1 MHLNKIAES
10 GDTVSCSS
18 NQRKKTQG
26 VIDAIFE
33 ESSSSNEGDKESDF
47 YGDEQDVH
55 RTFVSDS
62 ELCFRESILH
72 RDLELQSKNKCDSD
86 DSDHDSNDASDNY
99 YPLDDSD
106 SQSLASWMQVRV
118 PISTKRGVHCLDTK
132 QRVLKIFWIL
142 LVWEIF
148 E

>member
-86 DSDHDSNDASDNY
+86 DSDHDSKMLVIIIIHLTILT
-99 YPLDDSD
+99 P
-106 SQSLASWMQVRV
+106 SLWRHGC
-118 PISTKRGVHCLDTK
+118 K
-132 QRVLKIFWIL
+132 
-142 LVWEIF
+142 
-148 E
+148 